1 MRKISRASL
10 VFLTLCPFYLL
21 CAKGWVSSADA
32 ASMLAVSHSLV
43 ERGAI
48 DVPPATPGAYP
59 GPDGRTY
66 AKYPIGKSIA
76 NLPGVVVCKALT
88 KAARGRYPEER
99 VCGFTSSLLN
109 PVLTALT
116 CAVLFALLQSLSFTA
131 REALLLTLAYGLAT
145 IAFPYAKDDMIEP

>member
-48 DVPPATPGAYP
+48 DVPPATPGSYP
-59 GPDGRTY
+59 GPDGRIY
-66 AKYPIGKSIA
+66 SKYPIGKALA
-76 NLPGVVVCKALT
+76 NVPGLVVCKAL
-88 KAARGRYPEER
+88 ARAQARYPEER
-99 VCGFTSSLLN
+99 VCGFTASLLN

-116 CAVLFALLQSLSFTA
+116 CAVLFAFLQSLSF
-131 REALLLTLAYGLAT
+131 
-145 IAFPYAKDDMIEP
+145 